1 MSNRSDFDFD
11 DDFFGD
17 SGRNSGSS
25 FDFGDEAELPPIDFG
40 AGEELP
46 PMDDQPEPGG
56 TSRAFVILAILM
68 MLTFIGGLVLA
79 VILITQPQGPSPEA
93 ITATYV
99 SEFNATQIA
108 FLQATQTQARG
119 NELATLTAI
128 AFTDT
133 PSPTLTPSETP
144 TNTPEPSP
152 TLQPTL
158 DPALLTATEVI
169 SAFAAT
175 STAVARLS
183 QTPEAGAPTEEVKPE
198 TPSGQIVATR
208 TPTPVSLIQ
217 TPVAATLTPTP
228 DGGAIGA
235 LNQTAT
241 QIVSQFLTATAQAGG
256 PGVIVEAT
264 PTVEGVGGGGVT
276 TPTPGGFVGLIPT
289 PEMLPD
295 TGLFDGVV
303 GGGAAAIPA
312 LAMMIV
318 GLVGVIFAARKLRT
332 GGRKPSSRR

>member
-1 MSNRSDFDFD
+1 MSNRNDFDFD

-17 SGRNSGSS
+17 SDRDSRSA
-25 FDFGDEAELPPIDFG
+25 FDFGEEAELPPIEFG

-46 PMDDQPEPGG
+46 PMEDQPEPGG

-68 MLTFIGGLVLA
+68 MLTFIGGLALA
-79 VILITQPQGPSPEA
+79 VFLITQPQGPSVEA

-108 FLQATQTQARG
+108 FLGATQTQARS
-119 NELATLTAI
+119 NELGTLTAI

-133 PSPTLTPSETP
+133 PSPTLTPSNTP
-144 TNTPEPSP
+144 THTPEPSATLSP
-152 TLQPTL
+152 TI
-158 DPALLTATEVI
+158 DPVLLTATDVI

-175 STAVARLS
+175 STAVAMMSL
-183 QTPEAGAPTEEVKPE
+183 TPDVGAPTEEPKDE
-198 TPSGQIVATR
+198 TPTGDIIATR
-208 TPTPVSLIQ
+208 TPTPISLIQ
-217 TPVAATLTPTP
+217 TPVEATLTPTP
-228 DGGAIGA
+228 DGGAIGS
-235 LNQTAT
+235 LNRTAT
-241 QIVSQFLTATAQAGG
+241 AIVGQFQTATAQAGG
-256 PGVIVEAT
+256 SSVITEAT
-264 PTVEGVGGGGVT
+264 PTSEGGGGDIA

-289 PEMLPD
+289 PEVLPD

-303 GGGAAAIPA
+303 SGGAAAIPA

-332 GGRKPSSRR
+332 GGKRPTHKP